1 MTPRAMEP
9 GSGAREASA
18 PNIVLIHIDDLGWT
32 DLGCYGSSFY
42 ETPRIDALAKDSC
55 QLFDAYAASP
65 VCSPSRAALMTGR
78 VPALVGITQWIG
90 GNGVGKLLDVP
101 YHHVLP
107 LSEYALPRALR
118 DGGYATWHVG
128 KWHLGAGAHGPL
140 AHGFEVNIA
149 GGHLGSPHTYFAP
162 WGIESLPEAEPGT
175 YLTDALTDHAIE
187 LVRTHGGE
195 RPFFLHMA
203 HYAVHTPLEAPQALV
218 EKYERKADALG
229 LTSESG
235 LEEGEAH
242 TMWGR
247 RDERILRR
255 TVQSHPTYAAMI
267 ENLDTNVGRLLDA
280 LEHEDLLEDTL
291 IVFTSDNGGLVT
303 SEGSPTSCA
312 PLAEGKGWTEEGGVR
327 IPMIIR
333 LPGGASAGARPDVL
347 TYGPDL
353 YPTLLEI
360 AGLPPVPRQHV
371 DGISVLP
378 WLRDPERRDD
388 RGPLVWHYPHYS
400 NQGGRPS
407 AAIRRGRFKLIRF
420 FEDEHCKLYDLDAD
434 ISEEHDLAAE
444 MPETRERL
452 LRELDEHLRDTN
464 ALIPQVNPWEEP
476 FA

>member
-1 MTPRAMEP
+1 
-9 GSGAREASA
+9 
-18 PNIVLIHIDDLGWT
+18 
-32 DLGCYGSSFY
+32 
-42 ETPRIDALAKDSC
+42 
-55 QLFDAYAASP
+55 
-65 VCSPSRAALMTGR
+65 MTGR
-78 VPALVGITQWIG
+78 VPARVGITQWIG

-333 LPGGASAGARPDVL
+333 LPGGASAGAK
-347 TYGPDL
+347 
-353 YPTLLEI
+353 I
-360 AGLPPVPRQHV
+360 
-371 DGISVLP
+371 
-378 WLRDPERRDD
+378 
-388 RGPLVWHYPHYS
+388 
-400 NQGGRPS
+400 GRAS
-407 AAIRRGRFKLIRF
+407 
-420 FEDEHCKLYDLDAD
+420 C
-434 ISEEHDLAAE
+434 
-444 MPETRERL
+444 RER
-452 LRELDEHLRDTN
+452 
-464 ALIPQVNPWEEP
+464 V
-476 FA
+476 